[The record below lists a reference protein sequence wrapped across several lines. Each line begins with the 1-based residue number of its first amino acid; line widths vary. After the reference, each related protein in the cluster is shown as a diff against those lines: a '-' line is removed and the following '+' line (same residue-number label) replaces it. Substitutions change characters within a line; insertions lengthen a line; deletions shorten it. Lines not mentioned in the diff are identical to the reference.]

1 MESSDES
8 GGRLERSKRKAQN
21 VRHTAEQNEIRQKKE
36 RTLYELESVR
46 REMNLRLNGERGAD
60 RASQGQALGR
70 ISNFLSG
77 GGETCPLSSES
88 GAQAERR
95 SRSLRRRLRELGEVN
110 TGAAAEYEAV
120 RERYEFMDAQR
131 SDLTE
136 AADSLGRIIRETDKK
151 SEVIFRI
158 PFS

>member
-8 GGRLERSKRKAQN
+8 GGRLEIKNRKAQN

-46 REMNLRLNGERGAD
+46 RDESASERKRGAD